1 MKDLVKWIFPQHD
14 QATNNEPYNKIESL
28 KKNES
33 NSYDDNN
40 KKASIKSEV
49 NQIQEKGKETMSEI
63 KVMDRMAIDIHG
75 DLIEVFPYKDGQKM
89 DKGFGYIHDDHVYIY
104 RGKVKPGKS
113 IEMQSG
119 SVYMNQ
125 DKEPLWLDAEDSEE
139 YSVSKIFPLSKE
151 GIYEELQ
158 NKDNMKQINPV
169 MLESTDN
176 FFAPRINENDDV
188 LKIIVK
194 KILAEL
200 KSNVK
205 PVDGSGKDN
214 KSMSEMVNNLKSNL
228 SNANTRMS
236 ILYFAKW
243 MWVLNVKCN
252 IKVEFTN
259 PDGDNIV
266 FDEELRYN
274 YNIR

>member
-1 MKDLVKWIFPQHD
+1 
-14 QATNNEPYNKIESL
+14 
-28 KKNES
+28 
-33 NSYDDNN
+33 
-40 KKASIKSEV
+40 
-49 NQIQEKGKETMSEI
+49 MSEI

-75 DLIEVFPYKDGQKM
+75 DLIEVFPYKEGQKM
-89 DKGFGYIHDDHVYIY
+89 DKGFGYIHDNHVYIY

-113 IEMQSG
+113 IEMTPG
-119 SVYMNQ
+119 SVYLNQ

-139 YSVSKIFPLSKE
+139 YAVSKIFPLSAE

-169 MLESTDN
+169 MLEYADN
-176 FFAPRINENDDV
+176 YFAPRINENDDV
-188 LKIIVK
+188 LKVIVK
-194 KILAEL
+194 RILAKL

-228 SNANTRMS
+228 SNVATRMS

-243 MWVLNVKCN
+243 MWVLNVKCT

-259 PDGDNIV
+259 AEGERES
-266 FDEELRYN
+266 FSEELRYN

>member
-1 MKDLVKWIFPQHD
+1 MTP
-14 QATNNEPYNKIESL
+14 
-28 KKNES
+28 
-33 NSYDDNN
+33 
-40 KKASIKSEV
+40 
-49 NQIQEKGKETMSEI
+49 
-63 KVMDRMAIDIHG
+63 
-75 DLIEVFPYKDGQKM
+75 
-89 DKGFGYIHDDHVYIY
+89 
-104 RGKVKPGKS
+104 
-113 IEMQSG
+113 G
-119 SVYMNQ
+119 SVYLNQ

-139 YSVSKIFPLSKE
+139 YAVSKIFPLSAE

-169 MLESTDN
+169 MLEYADN
-176 FFAPRINENDDV
+176 YFAPRINENDDV
-188 LKIIVK
+188 LKVIVK
-194 KILAEL
+194 RILAKL

-228 SNANTRMS
+228 SNVATRMS

-243 MWVLNVKCN
+243 MWVLNVKCT

-259 PDGDNIV
+259 AEGERES
-266 FDEELRYN
+266 FSEELRYN

>member
-1 MKDLVKWIFPQHD
+1 MQDLVNWIFPRENQ
-14 QATNNEPYNKIESL
+14 QTSNEE
-28 KKNES
+28 
-33 NSYDDNN
+33 N
-40 KKASIKSEV
+40 KKIDSSKKSENSSNEV
-49 NQIQEKGKETMSEI
+49 PEPICLEKHEKPKEKEKPKMAEM
-63 KVMDRMAIDIHG
+63 KVMNRMAIDIHG
-75 DLIEVFPYKDGQKM
+75 ELIEVFPYKEGQKM

-113 IEMQSG
+113 IEMTPG
-119 SVYMNQ
+119 SVYLNQ

-139 YSVSKIFPLSKE
+139 YAVSKIFPLSAE

-169 MLESTDN
+169 MLEYADN
-176 FFAPRINENDDV
+176 YFAPRINENDDV

-194 KILAEL
+194 RILAKL

-228 SNANTRMS
+228 SNVATRMS

-243 MWVLNVKCN
+243 MWVLNVKCT

-259 PDGDNIV
+259 AEGERES
-266 FDEELRYN
+266 FSEELRYN